1 MLSLLLGGVA
11 AFLQISI
18 QRELLEAPQKKMS
31 QEVTGKLQSKI
42 QQATQELREVAEHLP
57 PDSGFFTQVLP
68 HAQVPLFIY
77 QQHKLIFWSDHT
89 TRLDIAP
96 RFLRPGLQV
105 LESRFGRFL
114 VLKQQPSP
122 IYSLLAVIPLETRY
136 DISNAYLRS
145 GLNPEIF
152 EDHSGAIQL
161 EKSRGAIPILDA
173 QGHYLFSLR
182 VQDPS
187 QWLHAGKVTFALY
200 VMAIVAWVLFL
211 VSFYQKLQANR
222 HKVFALWVVLM
233 GLPLLRLLMLWFQFP
248 GNVQELELFSPRVY
262 ASAWW
267 SPSLG
272 DLLLNEICLLVM
284 AGVVYGFAKPL
295 RLEHVFLKTPKKQII
310 SSLVIGAVITLL
322 VISWYE
328 MYRSLILNSQPVL
341 DITQNIQI
349 GPAKVLLFLIMVLHT
364 IGISW
369 LLRLLLSWLPFTA
382 NSEAPFAYALM
393 TVLVLAINWSF
404 WRDAPSGNWAIL
416 FSSAILVG
424 WEQLHRKLRRRAG
437 LYTSIFLLNLIS
449 AGLGAS
455 AFYDLYAVQLRTDKQ
470 RMASELLKDHDDL
483 TEYLLAQAAEAIQ
496 HDHLLFYALRAPWVN
511 RGIVEQKIKRYHL
524 RNLTENY
531 AVAVRLFDVD
541 GQALNRVD
549 TISNL
554 LDYAQV
560 WAPRARNT
568 HQKGQLLINS
578 ETDPGRFLYL
588 QEIQVPLNEWQWV
601 TVVLELSSKITA
613 PNSVLPELLVE
624 RKSSQP
630 ATMPATSYALWKE
643 GRWLRSEGYF
653 EYNQRFSPLLFNDPL
668 LYSQGLSVGGYHHLA
683 AKAINGTVSLVS
695 TPDYGFSSWLSNF
708 SFLFLL
714 HTFLLFTL
722 LALVVLSKGRLVQ
735 SITSTFGTKIQLFLN
750 LGVLVPLVLVSL
762 TIGSLVTNSYR
773 QDLVRGYTEQGDFI
787 RQSILT
793 SNWGEYL
800 FKGRADSLTRRV
812 NRLALVA
819 QAELNIYN
827 ANGELRISSQPA
839 LFEAGVLSTRLN
851 PKAFSMLRE
860 QGLNRILLQEKA
872 GSLPY
877 STIYVPLREN
887 PTQKPQGY
895 LAIPFFDSEKD
906 LNAKLIQLITT
917 ILNIFT
923 LLFVLFVLLS
933 YLATRALTVPLQLLT
948 ERLKQTSLT
957 GVNERL
963 VYESRDEIGLLVHE
977 YNQMLQKLEESK
989 QELALREKEAAWKEM
1004 ARQVAH
1010 EIKNP
1015 LTPMKLSLQYL
1026 RKAMQEGRSNL
1037 EELVEKI
1044 SNTMI
1049 TQIEVL
1055 SDIATSF
1062 SNFTSM
1068 PDLKLE
1074 TLELN
1079 GLVRK
1084 ATDLHLNSQQHQ
1096 VELEVPQMPIYV
1108 RADENQLVRIFNNL
1122 LLNALQAVPS
1132 SSTPQIKVK
1141 VTLESPQWVLV
1152 AVQDNGTG
1160 IPADVQ
1166 SKIFVP
1172 NFSTKYSGSGIGLA
1186 VVKKGVEAIGGS
1198 IWFET
1203 EENVG
1208 TTFFL
1213 KLPVIQP

>member
-1 MLSLLLGGVA
+1 
-11 AFLQISI
+11 
-18 QRELLEAPQKKMS
+18 MS
-31 QEVTGKLQSKI
+31 QEVTGKLQTKI
-42 QQATQELREVAEHLP
+42 QQALQEIREVEAHLP

-68 HAQVPLFIY
+68 HTQVPLFIY
-77 QQHKLIFWSDHT
+77 RHNNLIFWSDNT

-96 RFLRPGLQV
+96 RFLRPGLQIV
-105 LESRFGRFL
+105 EHRFGRFL
-114 VLKQQPSP
+114 VVKSQPSLE
-122 IYSLLAVIPLETRY
+122 YTLLAIIALETRY

-145 GLNPEIF
+145 GLNPDIF
-152 EDHSGAIQL
+152 EDHSGSIQL
-161 EKSRGAIPILDA
+161 EKGRGAIPILDA

-200 VMAIVAWVLFL
+200 VLALAAWVLFL
-211 VSFYQKLQANR
+211 VSTYQKLRAREQKLA
-222 HKVFALWVVLM
+222 AMWVMLL
-233 GLPLLRLLMLWFQFP
+233 GLLLARLVMLWFQFP
-248 GNVQELELFSPRVY
+248 ENVQELELFSPRVY

-272 DLLLNEICLLVM
+272 DLLLNEICLLAM
-284 AGVVYGFAKPL
+284 AGIVYRTAKPL
-295 RLEHVFLKTPKKQII
+295 RFEHVFLKTPRNQLW
-310 SSLVIGAVITLL
+310 SSLLIGAVITLL

-328 MYRSLILNSQPVL
+328 MYRNLILNSQPVL

-349 GPAKVLLFLIMVLHT
+349 GPQKVLLFLIMVLHSL
-364 IGISW
+364 GISW
-369 LLRLLLSWLPFTA
+369 LLLLLLSWLPFTF
-382 NSEAPFAYALM
+382 NREAPFAYALL

-416 FSSAILVG
+416 FSSAVLVG
-424 WEQLHRKLRRRAG
+424 WEQLHRSLRRRAG
-437 LYTSIFLLNLIS
+437 LYTSIFLLNLVS

-483 TEYLLAQAAEAIQ
+483 TEYLLAQAAEAIAGDPMLQ
-496 HDHLLFYALRAPWVN
+496 NVLSAPWVN
-511 RGIVEQKIKRYHL
+511 RSIVEQKIKRYHL

-531 AVAVRLFDVD
+531 AVTVRLFDVD
-541 GQALNRVD
+541 GTALNQID
-549 TISNL
+549 SLSNL
-554 LDYAQV
+554 LHYAQTL
-560 WAPRARNT
+560 APRARNT

-578 ETDPGRFLYL
+578 DTDPGRFLYL

-601 TVVLELSSKITA
+601 TVVLELSPKITA

-653 EYNQRFSPLLFNDPL
+653 EYNQRFKPLLFNDPL

-683 AKAINGTVSLVS
+683 AKATNGTVSVVS

-714 HTFLLFTL
+714 HTFLLFSL
-722 LALVVLSKGRLVQ
+722 LALVVLSKGQLVQ

-773 QDLVRGYTEQGDFI
+773 QDLIRGYTEQGDFV

-793 SNWGEYL
+793 SNWGEFL
-800 FKGRADSLTRRV
+800 FKGRADSLSRRV

-839 LFEAGVLSTRLN
+839 LFEAGVLSDRLN
-851 PKAFSMLRE
+851 PKAFSELKE
-860 QGLNRILLQEKA
+860 QGLNRVLLEERA
-872 GSLPY
+872 GALPY

-887 PTQKPQGY
+887 PTREPEGY

-923 LLFVLFVLLS
+923 VLFVLFVLLS

-957 GVNERL
+957 GSNERL

-1049 TQIEVL
+1049 TQIDVL

-1062 SNFTSM
+1062 SNFTAM

-1074 TLELN
+1074 TLDLN
-1079 GLVRK
+1079 SLVRK

-1096 VELEVPQMPIYV
+1096 VELEVPATPIYV

-1132 SSTPQIKVK
+1132 AVTPRIKVR
-1141 VTLESPQWVLV
+1141 LALQSPQWVLV
-1152 AVQDNGTG
+1152 EVQDNGTG
-1160 IPADVQ
+1160 IPVEVQ
-1166 SKIFVP
+1166 PKIFVP